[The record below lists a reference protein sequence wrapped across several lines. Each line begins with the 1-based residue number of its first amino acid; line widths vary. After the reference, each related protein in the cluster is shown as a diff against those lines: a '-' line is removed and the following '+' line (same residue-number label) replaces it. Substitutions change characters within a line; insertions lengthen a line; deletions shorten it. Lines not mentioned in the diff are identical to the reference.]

1 MVCGVIDYRWGGD
14 VKKLSVAQAFVGREW
29 RNLLAVVAV
38 LLLAGCGGM
47 SRMGNLFGDDPVP
60 QQPEPVKN
68 TSIALLLPLSAPGD
82 TQNIARA
89 LQQAAQLALT
99 DVGGANLII
108 KDTGGNPDTARAA
121 AQAALD
127 EGAGIIL
134 GPLLSTE
141 VQAVSPVARARNV
154 NVIAFSS
161 VSSVATQGTFLM
173 SFLPDEE
180 VSNVVRYAAA
190 KGYRN
195 IALLYPASQYGTVI
209 EQALSRSAL
218 SEGSTILDA
227 QSYVREANGVTEP
240 AAKIAA
246 SLQGQG
252 NALLLPEGGKMLR
265 SVGDALAGNGVS
277 PRTVKILG
285 TGLWDDGLTRA
296 TPIAQ
301 GGWYAGVAPQLV
313 QAFEDKYLASY
324 GTKPPRIASLAY
336 DAVAFA
342 VNLQKTGDV
351 SEVGIA
357 NLTGFQGAN
366 GLFRFRENGLIERG
380 LAILQM
386 GPGGPDVIQQAPT
399 SFTAPVQ

>member
-1 MVCGVIDYRWGGD
+1 M
-14 VKKLSVAQAFVGREW
+14 GREW
-29 RNLLAVVAV
+29 RNLLAVF
-38 LLLAGCGGM
+38 LLFLLAGCGGM
-47 SRMGNLFGDDPVP
+47 SKVGDLFSDDPATP
-60 QQPEPVKN
+60 QAPPAVS
-68 TSIALLLPLSAPGD
+68 TSIALLLPLSAPGE

-89 LQQAAQLALT
+89 MQQAAQLAVKDL
-99 DVGGANLII
+99 GSGNLII
-108 KDTGGNPDTARAA
+108 KDSGGTADRARSA

-141 VQAVSPVARARNV
+141 VQAVSPVARERNV

-161 VSSVATQGTFLM
+161 VSSVATPGTFLM

-180 VSNVVRYAAA
+180 VSNVVRYAAS

-195 IALLYPASQYGTVI
+195 ISLLYPASQYGAAI
-209 EQALSRSAL
+209 EQALSRAAL
-218 SEGSTILDA
+218 SEGSTVVA
-227 QSYVREANGVTEP
+227 AKSYAREAAAVTQP
-240 AAKIAA
+240 AASIAA
-246 SLQGQG
+246 SLGQG
-252 NALLLPEGGKMLR
+252 SALLLPEGGQMLR
-265 SVGDALAGNGVS
+265 TVSGALEGNGIS
-277 PRTVKILG
+277 PRSTKILG
-285 TGLWDDGLTRA
+285 TGLWDDGLTRS

-313 QAFEDKYLASY
+313 QAFEQKYAAAY
-324 GTKPPRIASLAY
+324 GVKPPRIASLAY

-357 NLTGFQGAN
+357 SPTGFQGSN

-399 SFTAPVQ
+399 SFSSPAQ

>member
-1 MVCGVIDYRWGGD
+1 MSKVGD
-14 VKKLSVAQAFVGREW
+14 
-29 RNLLAVVAV
+29 
-38 LLLAGCGGM
+38 
-47 SRMGNLFGDDPVP
+47 LFSDDPEA
-60 QQPEPVKN
+60 QQAAPLQN
-68 TSIALLLPLSAPGD
+68 TSIALLLPLSAPGE

-89 LQQAAQLALT
+89 MQQAAELALK
-99 DVGGANLII
+99 DLGSGKLII
-108 KDTGGNPDTARAA
+108 KDSGGTPDMARSAA
-121 AQAALD
+121 EAALN

-161 VSSVATQGTFLM
+161 VSAVATQGTFLM

-180 VSNVVRYAAA
+180 VSNVVRYAAS

-195 IALLYPASQYGTVI
+195 ISLLYPASQYGSAI
-209 EQALSRSAL
+209 EQALNRSAL
-218 SEGSTILDA
+218 SAGSTIA
-227 QSYVREANGVTEP
+227 GSQSYAREAAAVTQP
-240 AAKIAA
+240 AASIAA
-246 SLQGQG
+246 SLTGQSS
-252 NALLLPEGGKMLR
+252 ALLLPEGGQMLR
-265 SVGDALAGNGVS
+265 TVSGALEGNGVN
-277 PRTVKILG
+277 PRTTKILG
-285 TGLWDDGLTRA
+285 TGLWDDGLTRS

-301 GGWYAGVAPQLV
+301 GGWYAGVAPELV
-313 QAFEDKYLASY
+313 KAFEQKYMASY

-336 DAVAFA
+336 DATAFA

-357 NLTGFQGAN
+357 NPTGFQGSN

-399 SFTAPVQ
+399 SFSPQVQ

>member
-1 MVCGVIDYRWGGD
+1 M
-14 VKKLSVAQAFVGREW
+14 GREW
-29 RNLLAVVAV
+29 RNLLAVFAV
-38 LLLAGCGGM
+38 LLLAGCGSM
-47 SRMGNLFGDDPVP
+47 AKMGDLLGDDPVP
-60 QQPEPVKN
+60 QDAAPVKN
-68 TSIALLLPLSAPGD
+68 TSIALLLPLSAPGE

-89 LQQAAQLALT
+89 LQQAAELAVK
-99 DVGGANLII
+99 DVGAGPLII
-108 KDTGGNPDTARAA
+108 KDTGGTPAMASAA

-161 VSSVATQGTFLM
+161 VSSVAAQGTFLM

-180 VSNVVRYAAA
+180 VSNVVRYAAG

-195 IALLYPASQYGTVI
+195 IALLYPASQYGAAI
-209 EQALSRSAL
+209 EQALGRSVL
-218 SEGSTILDA
+218 NEGSTVVGSK
-227 QSYVREANGVTEP
+227 SYVREPNGVTQP
-240 AAKIAA
+240 AVAIAA

-252 NALLLPEGGKMLR
+252 NALLLPEGGQMLR
-265 SVGDALAGNGVS
+265 SVGDALAGNGIS
-277 PRTVKILG
+277 PRAVKILG
-285 TGLWDDGLTRA
+285 TGLWDDGLTRN
-296 TPIAQ
+296 TPIAL

-313 QAFEDKYLASY
+313 QAFEQKYTASY
-324 GTKPPRIASLAY
+324 GAKPPRIASLAY

-357 NLTGFQGAN
+357 NPTGFHGSN

-399 SFTAPVQ
+399 SFSAQVQ

>member
-1 MVCGVIDYRWGGD
+1 MGYRWGGE
-14 VKKLSVAQAFVGREW
+14 VRRLTVAQPVLRREW
-29 RNLLAVVAV
+29 RNLLAVFLV

-47 SRMGNLFGDDPVP
+47 SRVGDLFSDSPQP
-60 QQPEPVKN
+60 QQAAPVKN
-68 TSIALLLPLSAPGD
+68 TNIALLLPLSAPGE

-89 LQQAAQLALT
+89 LQQAAELAVK
-99 DVGGANLII
+99 DVGSGNLII
-108 KDTGGNPDTARAA
+108 KDSGGTPEAARIA

-161 VSSVATQGTFLM
+161 VSSVASQGTFLM

-195 IALLYPASQYGTVI
+195 ISVLYPASQYGTAI
-209 EQALSRSAL
+209 EQALGRAAL
-218 SEGSTILDA
+218 SEGGTIVGS
-227 QSYVREANGVTEP
+227 QSYVREANGVTQP

-252 NALLLPEGGKMLR
+252 NALLLPEGGQMLR
-265 SVGDALAGNGVS
+265 SVGQALEGNAVN
-277 PRTVKILG
+277 PRTTKILG
-285 TGLWDDGLTRA
+285 TGLWDDGLTRS
-296 TPIAQ
+296 TPIAL
-301 GGWYAGVAPQLV
+301 GGWYAGVAPELV
-313 QAFEDKYLASY
+313 QAFEQKYAASY

-357 NLTGFQGAN
+357 SPTGFQGSN

-386 GPGGPDVIQQAPT
+386 GPGGPDVIQPAPT
-399 SFTAPVQ
+399 HF

>member
-1 MVCGVIDYRWGGD
+1 
-14 VKKLSVAQAFVGREW
+14 LGREW
-29 RNLLAVVAV
+29 RNLLAVLVV

-47 SRMGNLFGDDPVP
+47 SRMGDLFGDDSAP
-60 QQPEPVKN
+60 QPAAPVKA
-68 TSIALLLPLSAPGD
+68 TGSIALLLPLSAPGE

-89 LQQAAQLALT
+89 LQQAAELALK
-99 DVGGANLII
+99 DVGAGPLII
-108 KDTGGNPDTARAA
+108 KDSGGTANAARTA

-141 VQAVSPVARARNV
+141 VQAVSPLARARNV

-161 VSSVATQGTFLM
+161 VSSVATPGTFLM

-180 VSNVVRYAAA
+180 VSNVVRYAAG

-195 IALLYPASQYGTVI
+195 VALLYPASQYGAVI
-209 EQALSRSAL
+209 EQALSRSVL
-218 SEGSTILDA
+218 SEGSNIIDA
-227 QSYVREANGVTEP
+227 QSYVREPNGVTQP
-240 AAKIAA
+240 AQKIAA
-246 SLQGQG
+246 ALQGQG
-252 NALLLPEGGKMLR
+252 NALFLPEGGQMLR
-265 SVGDALAGNGVS
+265 SVGDALTGNGIS
-277 PRTVKILG
+277 PRTTKILG
-285 TGLWDDGLTRA
+285 TGLWDDGLTRS

-301 GGWYAGVAPQLV
+301 GGWYAGVAPQTV
-313 QAFEDKYLASY
+313 QAFEQKYVASY
-324 GTKPPRIASLAY
+324 GVKPPRIASLAY

-357 NLTGFQGAN
+357 NPTGFQGAN

-399 SFTAPVQ
+399 SFSATIQ

>member
-1 MVCGVIDYRWGGD
+1 MEYRWGGE
-14 VKKLSVAQAFVGREW
+14 VSKLSVAQPVLGREW
-29 RNLLAVVAV
+29 RNLLAVFLV
-38 LLLAGCGGM
+38 LLLAGCSGM
-47 SRMGNLFGDDPVP
+47 SRVGDLFSDDPAP
-60 QQPEPVKN
+60 QQAAPVQN
-68 TSIALLLPLSAPGD
+68 TNIALLLPLSAPGE

-89 LQQAAQLALT
+89 LQQAAQLAVK
-99 DVGGANLII
+99 DVGGGNLII
-108 KDTGGNPDTARAA
+108 KDTGGTPEMARTAAE
-121 AQAALD
+121 AALN

-161 VSSVATQGTFLM
+161 VSSVASQGTFLM

-180 VSNVVRYAAA
+180 VSNVVRYAAS
-190 KGYRN
+190 KGYHS
-195 IALLYPASQYGTVI
+195 ISLLYPASQYGTAI
-209 EQALSRSAL
+209 EQALSRSVL
-218 SEGSTILDA
+218 SAGSSIA
-227 QSYVREANGVTEP
+227 GSQSYAREAAAVTQP
-240 AAKIAA
+240 AASIAA
-246 SLQGQG
+246 SLSGQG
-252 NALLLPEGGKMLR
+252 SALLLPEGGQMLR
-265 SVGDALAGNGVS
+265 TVSGALEGNGVN
-277 PRTVKILG
+277 PRTTKILG

-301 GGWYAGVAPQLV
+301 GGWYAGVAPELV
-313 QAFEDKYLASY
+313 QAFEQKYVASY

-336 DAVAFA
+336 DATAFA

-357 NLTGFQGAN
+357 NPIGFQGSN

-399 SFTAPVQ
+399 SFNPQVQ

>member
-1 MVCGVIDYRWGGD
+1 MRFRWGGE
-14 VKKLSVAQAFVGREW
+14 VRRLSVAQPVLGREW
-29 RNLLAVVAV
+29 RNLLAVFFV
-38 LLLAGCGGM
+38 LLLTGCGGA
-47 SRMGNLFGDDPVP
+47 SRLGDLFGDDPAT
-60 QQPEPVKN
+60 QQPAPVQN
-68 TSIALLLPLSAPGD
+68 TKIALLLPLSAPGE

-89 LQQAAQLALT
+89 LQQAAELALK
-99 DVGGANLII
+99 DLGGGSLIV
-108 KDTGGNPDTARAA
+108 KDTGGTPDMARVA
-121 AQAALD
+121 AQTALD

-141 VQAVSPVARARNV
+141 VQAVSPVARSRNV

-161 VSSVATQGTFLM
+161 VSSVASQGTFLM

-195 IALLYPASQYGTVI
+195 ISLLYPASQYGTAI
-209 EQALSRSAL
+209 EQALGRSVL
-218 SEGSTILDA
+218 SEGSTIVAA
-227 QSYVREANGVTEP
+227 QSYPRQPTAVVQP
-240 AAKIAA
+240 AASIAA
-246 SLQGQG
+246 SVSGQG
-252 NALLLPEGGKMLR
+252 AALLLPEGGQMLR
-265 SVGDALAGNGVS
+265 SVSQALTSNGVS
-277 PRTVKILG
+277 PRTTKILG
-285 TGLWDDGLTRA
+285 TGLWDDGLTRS
-296 TPIAQ
+296 TPIAL

-313 QAFEDKYLASY
+313 QAFEQKYVASY
-324 GTKPPRIASLAY
+324 GVKPPRIASLAY
-336 DAVAFA
+336 DATAFA

-357 NLTGFQGAN
+357 NPTGFQGSN

-399 SFTAPVQ
+399 SFNPQVQ

>member
-1 MVCGVIDYRWGGD
+1 M
-14 VKKLSVAQAFVGREW
+14 GREW
-29 RNLLAVVAV
+29 RNLLALFFVV
-38 LLLAGCGGM
+38 LLAGCGGV
-47 SRMGNLFGDDPVP
+47 SRVGDLFSDDPAP
-60 QQPEPVKN
+60 QQAGPVKN
-68 TSIALLLPLSAPGD
+68 ANIGLLLPLSAPGE

-89 LQQAAQLALT
+89 LQQAAELAVKE
-99 DVGGANLII
+99 VGGGNLII
-108 KDTGGNPDTARAA
+108 KDSGGTPEAARIA

-161 VSSVATQGTFLM
+161 VSSVASQGTFLM

-180 VSNVVRYAAA
+180 VTNIVRYAAA

-195 IALLYPASQYGTVI
+195 IAVLYPSSQYGTAI
-209 EQALSRSAL
+209 EQALGRSAL
-218 SEGSTILDA
+218 SEGSTVVGA
-227 QSYVREANGVTEP
+227 QSYVREPNGVTQP

-246 SLQGQG
+246 LLQGQG
-252 NALLLPEGGKMLR
+252 NALLLPEGGQMLR
-265 SVGDALAGNGVS
+265 SVGQALEGNAVN
-277 PRTVKILG
+277 PRTTKILG
-285 TGLWDDGLTRA
+285 TGLWDDGLTRS
-296 TPIAQ
+296 TPIAL
-301 GGWYAGVAPQLV
+301 GGWYAGVAPELV
-313 QAFEDKYLASY
+313 QAFEQKYTASY
-324 GTKPPRIASLAY
+324 GAKPPRIASLAY
-336 DAVAFA
+336 DAVSFA

-357 NLTGFQGAN
+357 NPVGFQGSN

-399 SFTAPVQ
+399 HF

>member
-1 MVCGVIDYRWGGD
+1 M
-14 VKKLSVAQAFVGREW
+14 KKTSVAQAFMGREW
-29 RNLLAVVAV
+29 RNLLAVF
-38 LLLAGCGGM
+38 LLFLLAGCGGM
-47 SRMGNLFGDDPVP
+47 SKVGDLFSDDPATP
-60 QQPEPVKN
+60 QAPPAVS
-68 TSIALLLPLSAPGD
+68 TSIALLLPLSAPGE

-89 LQQAAQLALT
+89 MQQAAQLAVKDLGSGT
-99 DVGGANLII
+99 LII
-108 KDTGGNPDTARAA
+108 KDSGGTADRARSA

-141 VQAVSPVARARNV
+141 VQAVSPVARERNV

-161 VSSVATQGTFLM
+161 VSSVATPGTFLM

-180 VSNVVRYAAA
+180 VSNVVRYAAS

-195 IALLYPASQYGTVI
+195 ISLLYPASQYGAAI
-209 EQALSRSAL
+209 EQALSRAAL
-218 SEGSTILDA
+218 SEGSTVVA
-227 QSYVREANGVTEP
+227 AKSYAREAAAVTQP
-240 AAKIAA
+240 AASIAA
-246 SLQGQG
+246 SLGQG
-252 NALLLPEGGKMLR
+252 SALLLPEGGQMLR
-265 SVGDALAGNGVS
+265 TVSGALEGNGIS
-277 PRTVKILG
+277 PRSTKILG
-285 TGLWDDGLTRA
+285 TGLWDDGLTRS

-313 QAFEDKYLASY
+313 QAFEQKYEASY
-324 GTKPPRIASLAY
+324 GVKPPRIASLAY

-357 NLTGFQGAN
+357 SPTGFQGSN

-399 SFTAPVQ
+399 SFSSPAQ

>member
-1 MVCGVIDYRWGGD
+1 MGYRWGGE
-14 VKKLSVAQAFVGREW
+14 VGRLSVAQPVMGREW
-29 RNLLAVVAV
+29 RNLLALFFVF
-38 LLLAGCGGM
+38 LLAGCGGM
-47 SRMGNLFGDDPVP
+47 SRVGDLFSDDPAP
-60 QQPEPVKN
+60 QQAAPVKN
-68 TSIALLLPLSAPGD
+68 ANIGLLLPLSAPGE

-89 LQQAAQLALT
+89 LQQAAELAVKE
-99 DVGGANLII
+99 VGGGNLII
-108 KDTGGNPDTARAA
+108 KDSGGSPEAARIA

-141 VQAVSPVARARNV
+141 VLSVSPVARARNV

-161 VSSVATQGTFLM
+161 VSSVASQGTFLM

-180 VSNVVRYAAA
+180 VTNVVRYAAA

-195 IALLYPASQYGTVI
+195 IAVLYPSSQYGTAI
-209 EQALSRSAL
+209 EQALGRAAL
-218 SEGSTILDA
+218 SEGSTVVGA
-227 QSYVREANGVTEP
+227 QSYVREPNGVTQP

-246 SLQGQG
+246 SLQGQN
-252 NALLLPEGGKMLR
+252 NALLLPEGGQMLR
-265 SVGDALAGNGVS
+265 SVGQALEGNAVN
-277 PRTVKILG
+277 PRTTKILG
-285 TGLWDDGLTRA
+285 TGLWDDGLTRS
-296 TPIAQ
+296 TPIAL
-301 GGWYAGVAPQLV
+301 GGWYAGVAPELV
-313 QAFEDKYLASY
+313 QAFEQKYAASY
-324 GTKPPRIASLAY
+324 GVKPPRIASLAY

-357 NLTGFQGAN
+357 NPVGFQGSN

-399 SFTAPVQ
+399 HF

>member
-1 MVCGVIDYRWGGD
+1 MRFRWGGE
-14 VKKLSVAQAFVGREW
+14 VRRLSVAQPVLGREW
-29 RNLLAVVAV
+29 RNLLAVFFV
-38 LLLAGCGGM
+38 LLLAGCGGA
-47 SRMGNLFGDDPVP
+47 SRMGDLFSDDPAT
-60 QQPEPVKN
+60 QQPAPVQN
-68 TSIALLLPLSAPGD
+68 TKIALLLPLSAPGE

-89 LQQAAQLALT
+89 LQQAAELALK
-99 DVGGANLII
+99 DLGGGSLIV
-108 KDTGGNPDTARAA
+108 KDTGGTPDMARVA
-121 AQAALD
+121 AQTALD

-141 VQAVSPVARARNV
+141 VQAVSPVARSRNV

-161 VSSVATQGTFLM
+161 VSSVASQGTFLM

-195 IALLYPASQYGTVI
+195 ISLLYPASQYGTAI
-209 EQALSRSAL
+209 EQALGRSVL
-218 SEGSTILDA
+218 SEGSTIVAA
-227 QSYVREANGVTEP
+227 QSYPRQPTAVVQP
-240 AAKIAA
+240 AASIAA
-246 SLQGQG
+246 SVSGQG
-252 NALLLPEGGKMLR
+252 AALLLPEGGQMLR
-265 SVGDALAGNGVS
+265 SVGQALTSNGVS
-277 PRTVKILG
+277 PRTTKILG
-285 TGLWDDGLTRA
+285 TGLWDDGLTRS
-296 TPIAQ
+296 TPIAL

-313 QAFEDKYLASY
+313 QAFEQKYVASY
-324 GTKPPRIASLAY
+324 GVKPPRIASLDY
-336 DAVAFA
+336 DATAFA

-357 NLTGFQGAN
+357 NPTGFQGSN

-399 SFTAPVQ
+399 SFNPQVQ

>member
-1 MVCGVIDYRWGGD
+1 M
-14 VKKLSVAQAFVGREW
+14 KKTSVAQAFMGREW
-29 RNLLAVVAV
+29 RNLLAVF
-38 LLLAGCGGM
+38 LLFLLAGCGGM
-47 SRMGNLFGDDPVP
+47 SKVGDLFSDDPATP
-60 QQPEPVKN
+60 QAPPAVS
-68 TSIALLLPLSAPGD
+68 TSIALLLPLSAPGE

-89 LQQAAQLALT
+89 MQQAAQLAVKDLGSGT
-99 DVGGANLII
+99 LII
-108 KDTGGNPDTARAA
+108 KDSGGTADRARSA

-141 VQAVSPVARARNV
+141 VQAVSPVARERNV

-161 VSSVATQGTFLM
+161 VSSVATPGTFLM

-180 VSNVVRYAAA
+180 VSNVVRYAAS

-195 IALLYPASQYGTVI
+195 ISLLYPASQYGAAI
-209 EQALSRSAL
+209 EQALSRAAL
-218 SEGSTILDA
+218 AEGSTVVA
-227 QSYVREANGVTEP
+227 AKSYAREAAAVTQP
-240 AAKIAA
+240 AASIAA
-246 SLQGQG
+246 SLGQG
-252 NALLLPEGGKMLR
+252 SALLLPEGGQMLR
-265 SVGDALAGNGVS
+265 TVSGALEGNGIS
-277 PRTVKILG
+277 PRSTKILG
-285 TGLWDDGLTRA
+285 TGLWDDGLTRS

-313 QAFEDKYLASY
+313 QAFEQKYAASY
-324 GTKPPRIASLAY
+324 GVKPPRIASLAY

-357 NLTGFQGAN
+357 SPTGFQGSN

-399 SFTAPVQ
+399 SFSSPAQ

>member
-1 MVCGVIDYRWGGD
+1 M
-14 VKKLSVAQAFVGREW
+14 GREW
-29 RNLLAVVAV
+29 RNLLALFFVV
-38 LLLAGCGGM
+38 LLAGCGGV
-47 SRMGNLFGDDPVP
+47 SRVGDLFSDDPAP
-60 QQPEPVKN
+60 QQAGPVKN
-68 TSIALLLPLSAPGD
+68 ANIGLLLPLSAPGE

-89 LQQAAQLALT
+89 LQQAAELAVKE
-99 DVGGANLII
+99 VGGGNLII
-108 KDTGGNPDTARAA
+108 KDSGGTPEAARIA

-161 VSSVATQGTFLM
+161 VSSVASQGTFLM

-180 VSNVVRYAAA
+180 VTNIVRYASA

-195 IALLYPASQYGTVI
+195 IAVLYPSSQYGAAI
-209 EQALSRSAL
+209 EQALGRSAL
-218 SEGSTILDA
+218 SEGSTVVGA
-227 QSYVREANGVTEP
+227 QSYVREPNGVTQP

-246 SLQGQG
+246 LLQGQG
-252 NALLLPEGGKMLR
+252 NALLLPEGGQMLR
-265 SVGDALAGNGVS
+265 SVGQALEGNAVN
-277 PRTVKILG
+277 PRTTKILG
-285 TGLWDDGLTRA
+285 TGLWDDGLTRS
-296 TPIAQ
+296 TPIAL
-301 GGWYAGVAPQLV
+301 GGWYAGVAPELV
-313 QAFEDKYLASY
+313 QAFEQKYTASY
-324 GTKPPRIASLAY
+324 GAKPPRIASLAY
-336 DAVAFA
+336 DAVSFA

-357 NLTGFQGAN
+357 NPVGFQGSN

-399 SFTAPVQ
+399 HF

>member
-1 MVCGVIDYRWGGD
+1 M
-14 VKKLSVAQAFVGREW
+14 GREW
-29 RNLLAVVAV
+29 RNLLAVFAV

-47 SRMGNLFGDDPVP
+47 AKMGDLFGDDPVP
-60 QQPEPVKN
+60 QQAAPLKN
-68 TSIALLLPLSAPGD
+68 TSIALLLPLSAPGE

-89 LQQAAQLALT
+89 LQQAAELAVK
-99 DVGGANLII
+99 DVGAGPLII
-108 KDTGGNPDTARAA
+108 KDSGGTPDMARAA

-161 VSSVATQGTFLM
+161 VSSVAAQGTFLM

-195 IALLYPASQYGTVI
+195 VALLYPASQYGAVI
-209 EQALSRSAL
+209 EQALSRSVL
-218 SEGSTILDA
+218 SEGSTVLDA
-227 QSYVREANGVTEP
+227 QSYPREPNGVTQP

-246 SLQGQG
+246 ALQGQG
-252 NALLLPEGGKMLR
+252 NALLLPEGGQMLR
-265 SVGDALAGNGVS
+265 SVGDALAGNGIN
-277 PRTVKILG
+277 PRAVKILG

-313 QAFEDKYLASY
+313 QAFEQKYTASY
-324 GTKPPRIASLAY
+324 GAKPPRIASLAY

-357 NLTGFQGAN
+357 NPTGFQGSN

-399 SFTAPVQ
+399 SFSAPIQ

>member
-1 MVCGVIDYRWGGD
+1 MGR
-14 VKKLSVAQAFVGREW
+14 LSVAQPVLGREW
-29 RNLLAVVAV
+29 RNLLAVFFV
-38 LLLAGCGGM
+38 LLLTGCGAM
-47 SRMGNLFGDDPVP
+47 SKVGDLFGDDPEP
-60 QQPEPVKN
+60 QQPIPTVN
-68 TSIALLLPLSAPGD
+68 TKIALLLPLSAPGE

-89 LQQAAQLALT
+89 LQQAAELALK
-99 DVGGANLII
+99 DLGGGGLIV
-108 KDTGGNPDTARAA
+108 KDTGGTPELARVA

-161 VSSVATQGTFLM
+161 VSSVASQGTFLM

-195 IALLYPASQYGTVI
+195 IALLYPASQYGTAI
-209 EQALSRSAL
+209 EQALGRSVL
-218 SEGSTILDA
+218 SEGSTIVAA
-227 QSYVREANGVTEP
+227 QSYARQPTAVVQP
-240 AAKIAA
+240 AASIAA
-246 SLQGQG
+246 SVSSQGS
-252 NALLLPEGGKMLR
+252 ALLLPEGGQMLR
-265 SVGDALAGNGVS
+265 SVGEALTSNGVS
-277 PRTVKILG
+277 PRTTKILG
-285 TGLWDDGLTRA
+285 TGLWDDGLTRS
-296 TPIAQ
+296 TPIAL

-313 QAFEDKYLASY
+313 QAFEQKYVASY
-324 GTKPPRIASLAY
+324 GVKPPRIASLAY
-336 DAVAFA
+336 DATAFA
-342 VNLQKTGDV
+342 FNLQKAGDV

-357 NLTGFQGAN
+357 NPTGFQGSN

-399 SFTAPVQ
+399 SFSPQVQ

>member
-1 MVCGVIDYRWGGD
+1 M
-14 VKKLSVAQAFVGREW
+14 SVAQPVLGREW
-29 RNLLAVVAV
+29 RNLLAVFFV
-38 LLLAGCGGM
+38 LLLTGCGGM
-47 SRMGNLFGDDPVP
+47 SRVGDLFGDDPEP
-60 QQPEPVKN
+60 QQPIPVLN
-68 TSIALLLPLSAPGD
+68 TKIALLLPLSAPGE

-89 LQQAAQLALT
+89 LQQAAELALK
-99 DVGGANLII
+99 DLGGGSLIV
-108 KDTGGNPDTARAA
+108 KDTGGTPDLARVA

-161 VSSVATQGTFLM
+161 VSSVASQGTFLM

-195 IALLYPASQYGTVI
+195 IALLYPASQYGTAI
-209 EQALSRSAL
+209 EQALGRSVL
-218 SEGSTILDA
+218 SEGSTIVAA
-227 QSYVREANGVTEP
+227 QSYTRQPTAVVQP
-240 AAKIAA
+240 AASIAA
-246 SLQGQG
+246 SVSSQGS
-252 NALLLPEGGKMLR
+252 ALLLPEGGQMLR
-265 SVGDALAGNGVS
+265 SVGQALTSNGVS
-277 PRTVKILG
+277 PRTTKILG
-285 TGLWDDGLTRA
+285 TGLWDDGLTRS
-296 TPIAQ
+296 TPIAL

-313 QAFEDKYLASY
+313 QAFEQKYVASY
-324 GTKPPRIASLAY
+324 GVKPPRIASLAY
-336 DAVAFA
+336 DATAFA
-342 VNLQKTGDV
+342 FNLQKTGDV

-357 NLTGFQGAN
+357 NPTGFQGSN

-399 SFTAPVQ
+399 SFNPQVQ

>member
-1 MVCGVIDYRWGGD
+1 M
-14 VKKLSVAQAFVGREW
+14 KKSSVAQAFMGREW
-29 RNLLAVVAV
+29 RNLLAVFAV
-38 LLLAGCGGM
+38 LLLAGCGSM
-47 SRMGNLFGDDPVP
+47 AKMGDLLGDDPVP
-60 QQPEPVKN
+60 QDAAPVKN
-68 TSIALLLPLSAPGD
+68 TSIALLLPLSAPGE

-89 LQQAAQLALT
+89 LQQAAELAVK
-99 DVGGANLII
+99 DVGAGPLII
-108 KDTGGNPDTARAA
+108 KDTGGTPAMASAA

-161 VSSVATQGTFLM
+161 VSSVAAQGTFLM

-180 VSNVVRYAAA
+180 VSNVVRYAAG

-195 IALLYPASQYGTVI
+195 IALLYPASQYGAAI
-209 EQALSRSAL
+209 EQALGRSVL
-218 SEGSTILDA
+218 NEGSTVVGSK
-227 QSYVREANGVTEP
+227 SYVREPNGVTQP
-240 AAKIAA
+240 AVAIAA

-252 NALLLPEGGKMLR
+252 NALLLPEGGQMLR
-265 SVGDALAGNGVS
+265 SVGDALAGNGIS
-277 PRTVKILG
+277 PRAVKILG
-285 TGLWDDGLTRA
+285 TGLWDDGLTRN
-296 TPIAQ
+296 TPIAL
-301 GGWYAGVAPQLV
+301 GGWYAGVTPQLV
-313 QAFEDKYLASY
+313 QAFEQKYTASY
-324 GTKPPRIASLAY
+324 GAKPPRIASLAY

-357 NLTGFQGAN
+357 NPTGFHGSN

-399 SFTAPVQ
+399 SFSAQVQ

>member
-1 MVCGVIDYRWGGD
+1 V
-14 VKKLSVAQAFVGREW
+14 LGREW
-29 RNLLAVVAV
+29 RNLLAVFFV
-38 LLLAGCGGM
+38 LLLAGCGGA
-47 SRMGNLFGDDPVP
+47 SRMGDLFSDDPAT
-60 QQPEPVKN
+60 QQPAPVQN
-68 TSIALLLPLSAPGD
+68 TKIALLLPLSAPGE

-89 LQQAAQLALT
+89 LQQAAELALK
-99 DVGGANLII
+99 DLGGGSLIV
-108 KDTGGNPDTARAA
+108 KDTGGTPDMARVA
-121 AQAALD
+121 AQTALD

-141 VQAVSPVARARNV
+141 VQAVSPVARSRNV

-161 VSSVATQGTFLM
+161 VSSVASQGTFLM

-195 IALLYPASQYGTVI
+195 ISLLYPASQYGTAI
-209 EQALSRSAL
+209 EQALGRSVL
-218 SEGSTILDA
+218 SEGSTIVAA
-227 QSYVREANGVTEP
+227 QSYPRQPTAVVQP
-240 AAKIAA
+240 AASIAA
-246 SLQGQG
+246 SVSGQG
-252 NALLLPEGGKMLR
+252 AALLLPEGGQMLR
-265 SVGDALAGNGVS
+265 SVGQALTSNGVS
-277 PRTVKILG
+277 PRTTKILG
-285 TGLWDDGLTRA
+285 TGLWDDGLTRS
-296 TPIAQ
+296 TPIAL

-313 QAFEDKYLASY
+313 QAFEQKYVASY
-324 GTKPPRIASLAY
+324 GVKPPRIASLAY
-336 DAVAFA
+336 DATAFA

-357 NLTGFQGAN
+357 NPTGFQGSN

-399 SFTAPVQ
+399 SFNPQVQ

>member
-1 MVCGVIDYRWGGD
+1 M
-14 VKKLSVAQAFVGREW
+14 A
-29 RNLLAVVAV
+29 
-38 LLLAGCGGM
+38 
-47 SRMGNLFGDDPVP
+47 
-60 QQPEPVKN
+60 
-68 TSIALLLPLSAPGD
+68 ALGWIGWQSARTAKPSG
-82 TQNIARA
+82 TAA
-89 LQQAAQLALT
+89 PTTAAQNFTPNDA
-99 DVGGANLII
+99 GPLII
-108 KDTGGNPDTARAA
+108 KDTGGTPAMASAA

-161 VSSVATQGTFLM
+161 VSSVAAQGTFLM

-180 VSNVVRYAAA
+180 VSNVVRYAAG

-195 IALLYPASQYGTVI
+195 IALLYPASQYGAAI
-209 EQALSRSAL
+209 EQALGRSVL
-218 SEGSTILDA
+218 NEGSTVVGSK
-227 QSYVREANGVTEP
+227 SYVREPNGVTQP
-240 AAKIAA
+240 AVAIAA

-252 NALLLPEGGKMLR
+252 NALLLPEGGQMLR
-265 SVGDALAGNGVS
+265 SVGDALAGNGIS
-277 PRTVKILG
+277 PRAVKILG
-285 TGLWDDGLTRA
+285 TGLWDDGLTRN
-296 TPIAQ
+296 TPIAL

-313 QAFEDKYLASY
+313 QAFEQKYTASY
-324 GTKPPRIASLAY
+324 GAKPPRIASLAY

-357 NLTGFQGAN
+357 NPTGFHGSN

-399 SFTAPVQ
+399 SFSAQVQ

>member
-1 MVCGVIDYRWGGD
+1 MDFRWGGE
-14 VKKLSVAQAFVGREW
+14 VRKLSVAQPVLGREW
-29 RNLLAVVAV
+29 RNLLAVFLV

-47 SRMGNLFGDDPVP
+47 SKVGDLFSDDPAP
-60 QQPEPVKN
+60 QQAAPVQN
-68 TSIALLLPLSAPGD
+68 TNIALLLPLSAPGE

-89 LQQAAQLALT
+89 LQQAAQLAVKDL
-99 DVGGANLII
+99 GSGNLII
-108 KDTGGNPDTARAA
+108 KDSGGTPEMARTAAE
-121 AQAALD
+121 AALN

-180 VSNVVRYAAA
+180 VSNVVRYAAS
-190 KGYRN
+190 KGYHN
-195 IALLYPASQYGTVI
+195 ISLLYPASQYGAAI
-209 EQALSRSAL
+209 EQALSRSVL
-218 SEGSTILDA
+218 SAGSTVA
-227 QSYVREANGVTEP
+227 GSKSYAREASAVTQP
-240 AAKIAA
+240 AASIAA
-246 SLQGQG
+246 SLSGQG
-252 NALLLPEGGKMLR
+252 SALLLPEGGQMLR
-265 SVGDALAGNGVS
+265 TVSGALEGNGVN
-277 PRTVKILG
+277 PRTTKILG
-285 TGLWDDGLTRA
+285 TGLWDDGLTRT

-301 GGWYAGVAPQLV
+301 GGWYAGVAPELV
-313 QAFEDKYLASY
+313 QAFEQKYMASY

-336 DAVAFA
+336 DATAFA

-357 NLTGFQGAN
+357 NSTGFQGSN

-399 SFTAPVQ
+399 SFSPQIQ

>member
-1 MVCGVIDYRWGGD
+1 MRFRWGGE
-14 VKKLSVAQAFVGREW
+14 VRRLSVAQPVLGREW
-29 RNLLAVVAV
+29 RNLLAVFFV
-38 LLLAGCGGM
+38 LLLAGCGGA
-47 SRMGNLFGDDPVP
+47 SRMGDLFSDDPAT
-60 QQPEPVKN
+60 QQPAPVQN
-68 TSIALLLPLSAPGD
+68 TKIALLLPLSAPGE

-89 LQQAAQLALT
+89 LQQAAELALK
-99 DVGGANLII
+99 DLGGGSLIV
-108 KDTGGNPDTARAA
+108 KDTGGTPDMARVA
-121 AQAALD
+121 AQTALD

-141 VQAVSPVARARNV
+141 VQAVSPVARSRNV

-161 VSSVATQGTFLM
+161 VSSVASQGTFLM

-195 IALLYPASQYGTVI
+195 ISLLYPASQYGTAI
-209 EQALSRSAL
+209 EQALGRSVL
-218 SEGSTILDA
+218 SEGSTIVAA
-227 QSYVREANGVTEP
+227 QSYPRQPTAVVQP
-240 AAKIAA
+240 AASIAA
-246 SLQGQG
+246 SVSGQG
-252 NALLLPEGGKMLR
+252 AALLLPEGGQMLR
-265 SVGDALAGNGVS
+265 SVGQALTSNGVS
-277 PRTVKILG
+277 PRTTKILG
-285 TGLWDDGLTRA
+285 TGLWDDGLTRS
-296 TPIAQ
+296 TPIAL

-313 QAFEDKYLASY
+313 QAFEQKYVASY
-324 GTKPPRIASLAY
+324 GVKPPRIASLAY
-336 DAVAFA
+336 DATAFA

-357 NLTGFQGAN
+357 NPTGFQGSN

-399 SFTAPVQ
+399 SFNPQVQ

>member
-1 MVCGVIDYRWGGD
+1 M
-14 VKKLSVAQAFVGREW
+14 KKSSVAQAFMGREW
-29 RNLLAVVAV
+29 RNLLAVFAV
-38 LLLAGCGGM
+38 LLLAGCGSM
-47 SRMGNLFGDDPVP
+47 AKMGDLLGDDPVP
-60 QQPEPVKN
+60 QDAAPVKN
-68 TSIALLLPLSAPGD
+68 TSIALLLPLSAPGE
-82 TQNIARA
+82 TQNIAKA
-89 LQQAAQLALT
+89 LQQAAELAVK
-99 DVGGANLII
+99 DVGAGPLII
-108 KDTGGNPDTARAA
+108 KDTGGTPAMASAA

-161 VSSVATQGTFLM
+161 VSSVAAQGTFLM

-180 VSNVVRYAAA
+180 VSNVVRYAAG

-195 IALLYPASQYGTVI
+195 IALLYPASQYGAAI
-209 EQALSRSAL
+209 EQALGRSVL
-218 SEGSTILDA
+218 NEGSTVVGSK
-227 QSYVREANGVTEP
+227 SYVREPNGVTQP
-240 AAKIAA
+240 AVAIAA

-252 NALLLPEGGKMLR
+252 NALLLPEGGQMLR
-265 SVGDALAGNGVS
+265 SVGDALAGNGIS
-277 PRTVKILG
+277 PRAVKILG
-285 TGLWDDGLTRA
+285 TGLWDDGLTRN
-296 TPIAQ
+296 TPIAL

-313 QAFEDKYLASY
+313 QAFEQKYTASY
-324 GTKPPRIASLAY
+324 GAKPPRIASLAY

-357 NLTGFQGAN
+357 NPTGFHGSN

-399 SFTAPVQ
+399 SFSAQVQ

>member
-1 MVCGVIDYRWGGD
+1 MGFRWGGE
-14 VKKLSVAQAFVGREW
+14 VRRLSVAQPVLGREW
-29 RNLLAVVAV
+29 RNLLAVFFV
-38 LLLAGCGGM
+38 LLLAGCGGA
-47 SRMGNLFGDDPVP
+47 SRMGDLFSDDPAT
-60 QQPEPVKN
+60 QQPAPVQN
-68 TSIALLLPLSAPGD
+68 TKIALLLPLSAPGE

-89 LQQAAQLALT
+89 LQQAAELALK
-99 DVGGANLII
+99 DLGGGSLIV
-108 KDTGGNPDTARAA
+108 KDTGGTPDMARVA
-121 AQAALD
+121 AQTALD

-141 VQAVSPVARARNV
+141 VQAVSPVARSRNV

-161 VSSVATQGTFLM
+161 VSSVASQGTFLM

-195 IALLYPASQYGTVI
+195 ISLLYPASQYGTAI
-209 EQALSRSAL
+209 EQALGRSVL
-218 SEGSTILDA
+218 SEGSTIVAA
-227 QSYVREANGVTEP
+227 QSYPRQPTAVVQP
-240 AAKIAA
+240 AASIAA
-246 SLQGQG
+246 SVSGQG
-252 NALLLPEGGKMLR
+252 AALLLPEGGQMLR
-265 SVGDALAGNGVS
+265 SVGQALTSNGVS
-277 PRTVKILG
+277 PRTTKILG
-285 TGLWDDGLTRA
+285 TGLWDDGLTRS
-296 TPIAQ
+296 TPIAL

-313 QAFEDKYLASY
+313 QAFEQKYVASY
-324 GTKPPRIASLAY
+324 GVKPPRIASLAY
-336 DAVAFA
+336 DATAFA

-357 NLTGFQGAN
+357 NPTGFQGSN

-399 SFTAPVQ
+399 SFNPQVQ